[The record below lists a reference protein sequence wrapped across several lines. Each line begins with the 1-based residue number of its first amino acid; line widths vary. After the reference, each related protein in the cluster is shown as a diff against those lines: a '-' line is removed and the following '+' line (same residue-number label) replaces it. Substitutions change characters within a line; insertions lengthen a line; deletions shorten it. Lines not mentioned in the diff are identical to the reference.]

1 MNIFFEKLMNIAENS
16 DVSTPENGLVLFS
29 VSFLPTKENKEQA
42 VLYVKQNEG
51 KVLIDDTVCG
61 RELIENGIEKETVD
75 LSPEMKTKIW
85 ATASKRMI
93 KAAKG
98 NVTAFVKDA
107 DRRSVFCS
115 VELPEILKNEKIMTI
130 NGEDKKEFASK
141 ILQ

>member
-29 VSFLPTKENKEQA
+29 VSFLPTKENREQA
-42 VLYVKQNEG
+42 VLYVKKNEG

-75 LSPEMKTKIW
+75 LSPEMKAKIW

-107 DRRSVFCS
+107 DRRSVFCI

-130 NGEDKKEFASK
+130 NGEDKKEFAKK